1 MLDLLSRQKPKVI
14 NNYMTGSVFINCY
27 LSGKP
32 ARLWA
37 NIKDNEYQIKRTGQ
51 LRYFDSSRKRIG
63 KQAFCNRIDEVVRQF
78 NTEWRKMNIKDTI
91 RIFLKKTFSVYCD
104 ITYCDLLI
112 VAIVIDQDAIL
123 LTKFIRPF

>member
-1 MLDLLSRQKPKVI
+1 VRNMNHTRKIETLHYKALRVAVRDFGRLYPSEMLDLLGRQKPKI
-14 NNYMTGSVFINCY
+14 IDNYMTGSVFFNCY

-37 NIKDNEYQIKRTGQ
+37 TMKDNEYQSKRLDQ

-78 NTEWRKMNIKDTI
+78 NNE
-91 RIFLKKTFSVYCD
+91 
-104 ITYCDLLI
+104 
-112 VAIVIDQDAIL
+112 
-123 LTKFIRPF
+123 